1 MAGPQNVPKES
12 AVQVASEKLVA
23 AMEQEMQQYLE
34 SVMQAVNDAPDG
46 AWIAGSEESVRDLS
60 ADFRRRVF
68 RPRCADAGGRGGSR
82 FFPLRTT
89 RQRASVWRI
98 KVAKTSPCSRSTA
111 VSRSGGVGGTH
122 RKQAA

>member
-1 MAGPQNVPKES
+1 MAGPQNMSEES
-12 AVQVASEKLVA
+12 AVQVAPEKLVA

-68 RPRCADAGGRGGSR
+68 QCAVQMRVDAAEAA
-82 FFPLRTT
+82 FPPSAQLDDG
-89 RQRASVWRI
+89 Q
-98 KVAKTSPCSRSTA
+98 TS
-111 VSRSGGVGGTH
+111 GE
-122 RKQAA
+122 

>member
-68 RPRCADAGGRGGSR
+68 ERAVQMRVDAAEAA
-82 FFPLRTT
+82 F
-89 RQRASVWRI
+89 
-98 KVAKTSPCSRSTA
+98 SPSA
-111 VSRSGGVGGTH
+111 QPGNG
-122 RKQAA
+122 QAFGE